1 MFNFKTILAITVL
14 LLLYSNSYSN
24 GVGVVNAST
33 GIYLKLTATDIQVS
47 VEMQV
52 SITRTTQ
59 YFHNNLGADKTVA
72 YAFPLPDGA
81 SATELRWKL
90 NGVWHIAPI
99 SPSPQDTSLPG
110 GTMNQNLRNYL
121 GAKPLFF
128 SIPDTVVRDSLL
140 VVELTFVQLLKYD
153 FGDVFYNYP
162 NDYRLVQNQ
171 TIESQEFEFTLSSQR
186 TIDSIRLVSSNPL
199 ISITNNGN
207 LATIISNQYTAIP
220 SVNYKVKYSLNLNQ
234 LGLFSYSTRIPDN
247 LLPDSLGGFFL
258 FIAEPNPGTT
268 ADIIKKVFTLV
279 LDRSGSMSG
288 TKIVQ
293 AKNAATYIV
302 NNLNPQDKFNIVDF
316 ETNVYSFRNRHVAYS
331 MQTRDSALAYIQ
343 NIQTGNLTNISGAF
357 STAVPHFNTA
367 NDSTANIIVFLTD
380 GLPTVGI
387 TERTALLNHVRTL
400 IQSTETNIFLFSFG
414 IGTDVD
420 QQLLTLMSSQNNGFA
435 EFLLNDEIE
444 SRITNFYR
452 RIKNPVLLSPSVT
465 FSSPDINNVFPNSLP
480 NLYIGQQ
487 MIVSGR
493 YTVAGMLNVTLSGR
507 AFNQPVTYNYNF
519 TRIDTPDVR
528 YQFLTKIWA
537 KQKIENLLVVYYSLN
552 PNSPEAIA
560 LRQQI
565 IALSVAYGVISPF
578 TSFGPPTNSPSQEE
592 LVGQD
597 LNFPGD
603 FKLLGNY
610 PNPFNPT
617 TTIKFIVKNDL
628 SGVAVIRI
636 YNILGVEIDRLTID
650 LNGSGIYSVLWNA
663 DRFSSGAYFYSV
675 DLGGEVMFSK
685 MLLLK

>member
-162 NDYRLVQNQ
+162 NDYRLIQNQ

-465 FSSPDINNVFPNSLP
+465 FSSPDINNVFPNPLP

-610 PNPFNPT
+610 PNPVNTPT
-617 TTIKFIVKNDL
+617 TIMFIVKNDL
-628 SGVAVIRI
+628 RGVAVIRI

>member
-1 MFNFKTILAITVL
+1 MFNFKTILAIIVL
-14 LLLYSNSYSN
+14 LLLYSNTYSN

-33 GIYLKLTATDIQVS
+33 GIYLKLTATDIQAS

-52 SITRTTQ
+52 SITKTTQ

-90 NGVWHIAPI
+90 NGVWHVAPI

-128 SIPDTVVRDSLL
+128 SIPEPVVRDSLL

-293 AKNAATYIV
+293 AKNAATFII

-316 ETNVYSFRNRHVAYS
+316 ETNVYSFRNRHVVYS
-331 MQTRDSALAYIQ
+331 TQTRDSALTYIQ
-343 NIQTGNLTNISGAF
+343 NIQAGGNTNISGAF

-380 GLPTVGI
+380 GLPTAGI

-435 EFLLNDEIE
+435 EFLLTDEIE

-465 FSSPDINNVFPNSLP
+465 FSSPDVNNVFPNPLP

-493 YTVAGMLNVTLSGR
+493 YTVAGPLNVTLSGR

-537 KQKIENLLVVYYSLN
+537 KQKIENLLIVYYSLN

-578 TSFGPPTNSPSQEE
+578 TSFGPPTSSVSQEE
-592 LVGQD
+592 LVEQD

-610 PNPFNPT
+610 PNPFNPS

-636 YNILGVEIDRLTID
+636 YNILGVEVDRLTID
-650 LNGSGIYSVLWNA
+650 LKGSGIYSVLWNA
-663 DRFSSGAYFYSV
+663 DRFSSGAYFYSI